1 MQISVGIYFLLEAP
15 ASWWAEALLCSG
27 MAQAGLLGGRRWLGR
42 GGRWPW
48 WSAGPRCQQLG
59 KWTLQRRS
67 WAWRPGSL
75 LWWLLRASLPRARS
89 GRSRSCCVGEGRGA
103 AWEGTQLP
111 PACRAPGSAANAF
124 RPAGLLRWLWPL
136 RPPCVSTPWSF
147 EWAPSPAKPCCDS
160 CHSRVQ
166 GTILSKLERE
176 LPPPHASP
184 LAQL

>member
-27 MAQAGLLGGRRWLGR
+27 MTQAGLLGGRRWLGR

-89 GRSRSCCVGEGRGA
+89 GRSRSCCVGKGGGPLGRERSFPQHA
-103 AWEGTQLP
+103 VLWAVP
-111 PACRAPGSAANAF
+111 PMPSGLQASCAGSGPCGH
-124 RPAGLLRWLWPL
+124 PA
-136 RPPCVSTPWSF
+136 
-147 EWAPSPAKPCCDS
+147 
-160 CHSRVQ
+160 
-166 GTILSKLERE
+166 
-176 LPPPHASP
+176 
-184 LAQL
+184 